1 MKKLL
6 LLLISLTFLLFLWGA
21 TVRAFGAGM
30 ACPDWPLCYGQVLPP
45 LDFLIFLEWGH
56 RKLAAL
62 IGLLLLAFL
71 VLVFKSRDARKQLGT
86 LAIVSFFLLLLQ
98 VFMGALTVF
107 HYNIPYSVSL
117 HFGVGLFFLSTL
129 VIMYR
134 KLSPAVEA
142 TRSRGIL
149 LLSFFGLALCFV
161 QILLGSYVASS
172 HAGLVCPDFPACFG
186 SFFPPLEGKIGLQ
199 MFHRY
204 LAYALTLFVACF
216 LLKASRERFPLK
228 FRKLFLLLASI
239 TIIQVFLGI
248 GNVVFELPYVLRVA
262 HNGVATLLFLTFVT
276 ITYELSRLRLS

>member
-1 MKKLL
+1 MKKFLF
-6 LLLISLTFLLFLWGA
+6 LLISLTFLLFLWGA

-56 RKLAAL
+56 RKLAAF

-71 VLVFKSRDARKQLGT
+71 VIVFKSPLARRQLKT
-86 LAIVSFFLLLLQ
+86 LALTSFFLLLLQ

-117 HFGVGLFFLSTL
+117 HFGVGLLFLSTL

-134 KLSPAVEA
+134 KLNPAIDA
-142 TRSRGIL
+142 TRSQSILVFSIFGL
-149 LLSFFGLALCFV
+149 LLCFA
-161 QILLGSYVASS
+161 QILLGSYLASS
-172 HAGLVCPDFPACFG
+172 HAGLVCPDFPTCFG
-186 SFFPPLEGKIGLQ
+186 DFFPALEGKIALQ
-199 MFHRY
+199 MSHRY
-204 LAYALTLFVACF
+204 VAYALTLFVASF
-216 LLKASRERFPLK
+216 LLKASKERFPLK
-228 FRKLFLLLASI
+228 LRKLFLLLATI

-248 GNVVFELPYVLRVA
+248 ANVVFEMPYVLRVA